1 MNDEEIIKSL
11 EDFKKRVALL
21 KENYEKQ
28 LDELK
33 KENEGLGKSQA
44 ELFNNYKKLEEEKDY
59 FETASLENPKNIIEE
74 EKKFTEEDVK
84 STLAKALEKSKE
96 KINSLTSQNKEW
108 EENYNKKTE
117 ELENLKISYKS
128 LNSKLEEMLAPQAI
142 DHVLNGEITGKD
154 IDNILKE
161 DNKSKPLTIKPA
173 EEEIN
178 EMINGL
184 TKPKKIVNMNV

>member
-84 STLAKALEKSKE
+84 NTLAKALEKSKE

-142 DHVLNGEITGKD
+142 DHVLNGEITVKD

>member
-84 STLAKALEKSKE
+84 NTLAKALEKSKE

>member
-84 STLAKALEKSKE
+84 SILAKALEKSKE

>member
-59 FETASLENPKNIIEE
+59 FETGSLENPKNIIEE